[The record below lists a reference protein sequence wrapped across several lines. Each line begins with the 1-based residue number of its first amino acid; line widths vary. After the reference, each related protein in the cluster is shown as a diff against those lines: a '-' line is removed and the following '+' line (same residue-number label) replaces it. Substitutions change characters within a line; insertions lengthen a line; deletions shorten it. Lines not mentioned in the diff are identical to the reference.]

1 MGPVQPGLRGR
12 AYFTVGRVAKAC
24 ALTQLGASLFSRLGA
39 RALLPFLNAQG
50 PPLGYHAHR
59 SPAATAAPKG
69 PLKPALS
76 RSSVPARTLR
86 AGLLASIWYMNSQAL
101 TSRQMVS
108 AGHSGR
114 PLGLIRSWDWSRLP
128 REVSFNPAVAGCE
141 TGGSFLLPGPGR
153 DPC

>member
-12 AYFTVGRVAKAC
+12 EYSTVGRVAKAC
-24 ALTQLGASLFSRLGA
+24 PLTQLGASLSSRLGA
-39 RALLPFLNAQG
+39 RALLPFLNARG
-50 PPLGYHAHR
+50 PPLVYHAHR
-59 SPAATAAPKG
+59 SPAATTPPKG

-76 RSSVPARTLR
+76 RSSVPSRTLR
-86 AGLLASIWYMNSQAL
+86 ACLLASIWYLNSQAL

-108 AGHSGR
+108 SGHGGR
-114 PLGLIRSWDWSRLP
+114 PLRLIRSWDWSHLP

-141 TGGSFLLPGPGR
+141 MGGSFLLPGPGR